1 MASIIQIGSSWRVQ
15 VRRKGYPQ
23 RTETFPT
30 RILAEK
36 WGRQIEAEIDAGRA
50 GQLAPG
56 HVLLSSLIDR
66 YAEEVGR
73 SKPFGRNKEYTLKVL
88 RNGLG
93 GVPVASLTAD
103 RIVSYITKQRGI
115 QGVTA
120 SIELTYLGG
129 VLKIA
134 RALWRVG
141 VVPQAVEDAREIL
154 KYMGLLSKSNE
165 RDRRPTH
172 DEIDAIKGW
181 LATRSDALRPQHIDF
196 IIASCFRPPSEIV
209 RLAWADL
216 NEVDKTIVIHDRKDP
231 RKKLGN
237 NQTVPLLNGSFEM
250 IMSQPRNGEFIFPV
264 NGKSWSSIF
273 PRACND
279 LGIEDLQLYDL
290 RHEAISR
297 LVECGKYSIPEMML
311 VTGHKDPKQLIRY
324 TQLRA
329 RDLLGR

>member
-1 MASIIQIGSSWRVQ
+1 MASIIQIGDKWRAQ
-15 VRRKGYPQ
+15 VRRKGYPP

-66 YAEEVGR
+66 YTEEVGR
-73 SKPFGRNKEYTLKVL
+73 AKPFGRNKEYTLKVL

-93 GVPVASLTAD
+93 SAPVASLTAD
-103 RIVSYITKQRGI
+103 RIVSYITQQRRI

-141 VVPQAVEDAREIL
+141 VVPQAVDDAREIL

-165 RDRRPTH
+165 RDRRPTQA
-172 DEIDAIKGW
+172 EIDGIKG
-181 LATRSDALRPQHIDF
+181 
-196 IIASCFRPPSEIV
+196 
-209 RLAWADL
+209 
-216 NEVDKTIVIHDRKDP
+216 
-231 RKKLGN
+231 
-237 NQTVPLLNGSFEM
+237 
-250 IMSQPRNGEFIFPV
+250 
-264 NGKSWSSIF
+264 
-273 PRACND
+273 
-279 LGIEDLQLYDL
+279 
-290 RHEAISR
+290 
-297 LVECGKYSIPEMML
+297 
-311 VTGHKDPKQLIRY
+311 
-324 TQLRA
+324 
-329 RDLLGR
+329 